1 VSDFLYPVSAMAFL
15 MAQAGGD
22 ATALIAKF
30 EAKAARDFATI
41 EPWLPRQAAGWAV
54 LDIGAGLGGVDIVIA
69 RSRAVSLVHIMDG
82 DGTAEKQSS
91 FRAESRA
98 WADRQIARSLI
109 EANAPKDTL
118 VVAHAPDPAGSIP
131 ADLIISL
138 KSWGHHY
145 PAGVYLGLA
154 RRSLRVGGRI
164 IMDIRKRR
172 GGGLAAMQAGGFRC
186 VGKAYETPKCERL
199 VFDRSPMK

>member
-1 VSDFLYPVSAMAFL
+1 MSDFLYPVSAMAFL
-15 MAQAGGD
+15 MEQAGGD

-30 EAKAARDFATI
+30 EAKALRDFATI
-41 EPWLPRQAAGWAV
+41 EPWLPGQTSGWAV

-69 RSRAVSLVHIMDG
+69 RSRAVSWVHIIDG
-82 DGTAEKQSS
+82 DGTAAPQSS
-91 FRAESRA
+91 FRVESRA
-98 WADRQIARSLI
+98 WADREIARSLI

-118 VVAHAPDPAGSIP
+118 IVAHPPDPAETIP

-145 PAGVYLGLA
+145 PVDVYLGLA

-164 IMDIRKRR
+164 IIDIRKRR

-186 VGKAYETPKCERL
+186 VGKAHETPKCERL
-199 VFDRSPMK
+199 VFEAAA